1 MDALLQYGAL
11 GLLAIFM
18 VGAFRLA
25 TALSEKLIRGI
36 ADLTSSV
43 QRVNESMIRL
53 TERMDSQHRENAEH
67 FRRLGQPERAHADS

>member
-18 VGAFRLA
+18 VGAFRLL
-25 TALSEKLIRGI
+25 TSLSDRLIRVI

-53 TERMDSQHRENAEH
+53 TERMDAQHRETSEQ
-67 FRRLGQPERAHADS
+67 FRRLSVVERCPADS

>member
-18 VGAFRLA
+18 VGAFRLLNS
-25 TALSEKLIRGI
+25 LSDRLIRVI
-36 ADLTSSV
+36 SDLTSSV

-53 TERMDSQHRENAEH
+53 TERMDAQHRENTEQ
-67 FRRLGQPERAHADS
+67 FRRLGQAERPYADS

>member
-1 MDALLQYGAL
+1 MDAFLQYGAL

-18 VGAFRLA
+18 VGVFRFA
-25 TALSEKLIRGI
+25 TTLSEKLIRSI

-53 TERMDSQHRENAEH
+53 TERMDAQHRENTEQ
-67 FRRLGQPERAHADS
+67 FRRLSQSERPYADS